1 MNMEISFPGGQ
12 KVDASYNGFTVPT
25 DQPSK
30 SGGNDT
36 APSPFELFWA
46 SIGTCAG
53 YYVLQFCRDRGI
65 PTEEIKLN
73 LRTHKNQEKKLVD
86 RVQIEI
92 KLPPAFPDKYRK
104 AIIKAAESCTVKKHL
119 ENPPNIETVLTD

>member
-12 KVDASYNGFTVPT
+12 KVDASYNGFTVHT
-25 DQPSK
+25 DQPSEA
-30 SGGNDT
+30 GGNDT
-36 APSPFELFWA
+36 APSPFDLFWA
-46 SIGTCAG
+46 SLGTCAG

-65 PTEEIKLN
+65 PTEEIELN

-104 AIIKAAESCTVKKHL
+104 AIIKAAETCTVKKHL
-119 ENPPNIETVLTD
+119 KTPPAIETVIAD